1 MSLVGLLEFVP
12 QRFLFSI
19 WENSIPI
26 VFINRRSEM
35 IAFHDIIDLCSASRP
50 IKFFLPEKKLRRR
63 LYFKK
68 NELNFN

>member
-1 MSLVGLLEFVP
+1 VSLVGIEFVP

-35 IAFHDIIDLCSASRP
+35 IAFNDILDLCSARKRADQ
-50 IKFFLPEKKLRRR
+50 IFLTR
-63 LYFKK
+63 KK
-68 NELNFN
+68 NLGEDYI